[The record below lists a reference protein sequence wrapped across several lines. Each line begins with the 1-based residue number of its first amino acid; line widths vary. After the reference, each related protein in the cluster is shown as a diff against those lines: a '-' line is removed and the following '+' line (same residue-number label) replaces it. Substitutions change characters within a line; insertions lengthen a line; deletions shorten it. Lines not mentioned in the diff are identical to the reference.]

1 MQLASKKP
9 SLQSLRRPVCGVMVA
24 ALVGV
29 GLWTAA
35 DAQTLERIR
44 GASAI
49 KLGYKVD
56 ARPFSF
62 KNELGTAEGYA
73 VGLCTKVADQ
83 VKSELRPG
91 ELGY

>member
-9 SLQSLRRPVCGVMVA
+9 SLQSLRRPVCGVMA
-24 ALVGV
+24 ALIGV

-49 KLGYKVD
+49 KLGYEVD

-62 KNELGTAEGYA
+62 KNEFGHSRR
-73 VGLCTKVADQ
+73 LCGRPLH
-83 VKSELRPG
+83 KSGRSGEKRAWPG